1 MFENTEDLVIEYE
14 EMPEV
19 RDITDLFFLFPE
31 DTKGDEVL

>member
-1 MFENTEDLVIEYE
+1 MLENTEELITEYE

-31 DTKGDEVL
+31 NMEGVEVL